1 MLRFVVGFG
10 IGAAVGAAVV
20 VFTAPRAGPGLRRVI
35 GETLQAALEVG
46 RESSEA
52 QEQALWAEFRKR
64 LEAK

>member
-1 MLRFVVGFG
+1 
-10 IGAAVGAAVV
+10 VV

>member
-10 IGAAVGAAVV
+10 IGAAVGVAAVV
-20 VFTAPRAGPGLRRVI
+20 FTSPRAGPGLRRVI

-46 RESSEA
+46 RETSEA

-64 LEAK
+64 LETK